1 LDFGNAIKS
10 SDEDSSMVPPVLH
23 VVFTPSG
30 ASLLQRALEEAGCDD
45 RVVCLFDCLSF
56 GPINPPDMSSRSKW
70 VESELGGTDWDSVGL
85 DTETFWHEALS
96 PGCEKVAWFTRRSAM
111 EYAGF
116 LEWLWR
122 AGDTPCEVVDLSDVR
137 ICRRNKDGSLRSPT
151 LAIALGMLDPGTIR
165 CHKLRELAEPLQA
178 ITRERYRS
186 LWQRLRSENAPLR
199 VIEGGEL
206 VSAPISFFDAQL
218 MSYVTN
224 DWQKVAKIIGKALV
238 AENDDEAIQVG
249 DKVLAARV
257 DAMARSGRLEIQGKS
272 ALEMHNSLVRLP
284 Q

>member
-1 LDFGNAIKS
+1 
-10 SDEDSSMVPPVLH
+10 
-23 VVFTPSG
+23 
-30 ASLLQRALEEAGCDD
+30 
-45 RVVCLFDCLSF
+45 
-56 GPINPPDMSSRSKW
+56 
-70 VESELGGTDWDSVGL
+70 
-85 DTETFWHEALS
+85 
-96 PGCEKVAWFTRRSAM
+96 
-111 EYAGF
+111 
-116 LEWLWR
+116 
-122 AGDTPCEVVDLSDVR
+122 
-137 ICRRNKDGSLRSPT
+137 
-151 LAIALGMLDPGTIR
+151 
-165 CHKLRELAEPLQA
+165 
-178 ITRERYRS
+178 
-186 LWQRLRSENAPLR
+186 
-199 VIEGGEL
+199 